1 MDEECHSESSI
12 HEKWSFSELFIKSVG
27 MGNCLCKNGNEEPEQ
42 DPNSTRAMGTT
53 ILLDQHVETI
63 AANETTTN
71 FKFPT
76 SANIDKL
83 VLEIL
88 GVIGLLVDK

>member
-1 MDEECHSESSI
+1 
-12 HEKWSFSELFIKSVG
+12 
-27 MGNCLCKNGNEEPEQ
+27 MGNCLCKDGNEESEHASN
-42 DPNSTRAMGTT
+42 NSRAMGAT
-53 ILLDQHVETI
+53 ILLDNHVETI
-63 AANETTTN
+63 AANEAPTN
-71 FKFPT
+71 YKFPT

>member
-1 MDEECHSESSI
+1 
-12 HEKWSFSELFIKSVG
+12 
-27 MGNCLCKNGNEEPEQ
+27 MGNCLCKNGNDEDCDQ
-42 DPNSTRAMGTT
+42 NQTYTSSRASGAT
-53 ILLDQHVETI
+53 ILLDNHHAVEAV
-63 AANETTTN
+63 AAAAAASETPPN

>member
-1 MDEECHSESSI
+1 
-12 HEKWSFSELFIKSVG
+12 
-27 MGNCLCKNGNEEPEQ
+27 MGNCLGKNSNEESDQVPN
-42 DPNSTRAMGTT
+42 NSTRATEAT
-53 ILLDQHVETI
+53 ILSDNNVEAI
-63 AANETTTN
+63 AANETSTN
-71 FKFPT
+71 YKFPT

>member
-1 MDEECHSESSI
+1 
-12 HEKWSFSELFIKSVG
+12 
-27 MGNCLCKNGNEEPEQ
+27 MGNCLCKNGNEESEQ
-42 DPNSTRAMGTT
+42 DPDNSTRAMGGT
-53 ILLDQHVETI
+53 ILLDNNVETI

-71 FKFPT
+71 YKFPT

>member
-1 MDEECHSESSI
+1 
-12 HEKWSFSELFIKSVG
+12 
-27 MGNCLCKNGNEEPEQ
+27 MGACLCKDGTNESDQTPATATNGL
-42 DPNSTRAMGTT
+42 GTT
-53 ILLDQHVETI
+53 ILLDNHSETI
-63 AANETTTN
+63 AANEATN
-71 FKFPT
+71 YKFPT

>member
-1 MDEECHSESSI
+1 
-12 HEKWSFSELFIKSVG
+12 
-27 MGNCLCKNGNEEPEQ
+27 MGNCLCKDGNEEPAQ
-42 DPNSTRAMGTT
+42 DSTNNGRTDT
-53 ILLDQHVETI
+53 ILLDNHL
-63 AANETTTN
+63 ETTSAAETAN
-71 FKFPT
+71 SYKFPT

>member
-1 MDEECHSESSI
+1 
-12 HEKWSFSELFIKSVG
+12 
-27 MGNCLCKNGNEEPEQ
+27 MGNCLCKDTNEESDQ
-42 DPNSTRAMGTT
+42 ASNNNSRAVGAT
-53 ILLDQHVETI
+53 ILLDNHVETI
-63 AANETTTN
+63 TDNEAPTN
-71 FKFPT
+71 YKFPT